1 MSESVASRKSEVQ
14 KIEMFS
20 KSSNDKKMLS
30 ERSYSVGRGYNK
42 ENESSQER
50 KWRTVTE
57 GMKRKNEGERK
68 DFEKIDEGSKEVL
81 QRKLRLLRVKP
92 EMRTDKNWRVKG
104 VVDAIGRLSEEEMEK
119 YQRTMSNIGS
129 LQMRETLV
137 DLAWREKEGVE
148 RMKKKK
154 EGVIQ
159 KVLESLKETVKID
172 EEEQTVRVSERYYYM
187 LLGLGES
194 DFEILRRIRESCY

>member
-172 EEEQTVRVSERYYYM
+172 EEEQTVRVIERYYYM